1 LLTKSVVRLGKSLP
15 FVVTFIAGVYLWQL
29 ADRFDFIVRSDRAGP
44 DLWPKIV
51 LGLMLLAALWGTLEA
66 LLMSGTDELSPL
78 VRAALRAVN
87 KEEEGRQEIEA
98 EAGEG
103 DRRYPARA
111 MMGLL
116 ILFGFVA
123 CIGVIGFTLA
133 VFLLMF
139 SVMLLA
145 GYRRPIIAASVAIV
159 GTLCFFFVF
168 QRIAYLSL
176 PLGVGPFRELSTF
189 LMTLMGVR

>member
-1 LLTKSVVRLGKSLP
+1 MLSKSVARLGKSLP
-15 FVVTFIAGVYLWQL
+15 FIVTFIVGLYLWHL
-29 ADRFDFIVRSDRAGP
+29 ADRFDFIARSDRAGP

-66 LLMSGTDELSPL
+66 LLMPATDELSPL

-98 EAGEG
+98 EAGDG
-103 DRRYPARA
+103 DRRYPTRA
-111 MMGLL
+111 VIGLL

-133 VFLLMF
+133 VFLLML
-139 SVMLLA
+139 SVMLVA
-145 GYRRPIIAASVAIV
+145 GYRRPIIAAAVAIV

-168 QRIAYLSL
+168 QRVAYLSL
-176 PLGVGPFRELSTF
+176 PLGIGPFRELSTF
-189 LMTLMGVR
+189 LMAVMGVR